1 MLMRWLRLFP
11 AVIILA
17 VLPACDASGPGS
29 AFSPAAVCASPDSAA
44 TVRDIVRDSA
54 LREIG
59 MLGATN
65 VGAEVRRL
73 GGSSDVTLAL
83 ATFEGE
89 NAETGEIRCSAQ
101 LRLGSEGQQAPVAFT
116 RKPAA
121 DGNGYVY
128 EVQDT
133 APAAA
138 LLVAVA
144 SQTVYQRAS
153 ETQAAAAA
161 AAQAE
166 AMAAA
171 APPSTTT
178 TSTVGDADYAD
189 ASMSTS
195 TMTSGARSSEYGTAI
210 YTGQLVGPRLT
221 GDQEHYREFRTRLRE
236 GATQA
241 VNFAGRYTIVEIG
254 CGSGGCR
261 FGYAIDRAS
270 GDIID
275 LPVGGE
281 AYMYLQLDYRPT
293 SRLMTAR
300 WTAMDDGGSPEG
312 CRSQDWVLEGGRF
325 RGGPVQE
332 AGGGCLQ

>member
-1 MLMRWLRLFP
+1 MLR
-11 AVIILA
+11 
-17 VLPACDASGPGS
+17 
-29 AFSPAAVCASPDSAA
+29 
-44 TVRDIVRDSA
+44 
-54 LREIG
+54 
-59 MLGATN
+59 ATN
-65 VGAEVRRL
+65 VGGEVRRL
-73 GGSSDVTLAL
+73 GSSSDVTLAL
-83 ATFEGE
+83 ATFEGQNE
-89 NAETGEIRCSAQ
+89 ETGEIRCSAQ
-101 LRLGSEGQQAPVAFT
+101 LQFGSGEQRAPVAFT

-121 DGNGYVY
+121 DGDGYVY

-133 APAAA
+133 TQAAA

-144 SQTVYQRAS
+144 SQTVDQRAS

-166 AMAAA
+166 AMAAT
-171 APPSTTT
+171 APRSTTT
-178 TSTVGDADYAD
+178 TTVNDAVYVETPT
-189 ASMSTS
+189 STS
-195 TMTSGARSSEYGTAI
+195 TTTGGAAPSEYGTSV

-241 VNFAGRYTIVEIG
+241 INFAGRYTIVEIG

-270 GDIID
+270 GDIVD

-281 AYMYLQLDYRPT
+281 PYMYLQLDYEPT

-300 WTAMDDGGSPEG
+300 WTAMDDGGNAEG

-325 RGGPVQE
+325 RGGPVQD